1 MDTTPFHLVLFALD
15 VITLGGLFF
24 WLRRRHDADAASFAV
39 YQYEK
44 TLYTHKEFHYRSY
57 PWDLIGIV
65 LVGFVNLLCFAFLS
79 RLIFTNYVQTHV
91 YNFNVGQC
99 IAEGIAIHGT
109 LFLAAATVLLYWK
122 RRALCAALFGGCT
135 ILLAGICFDALYWEP
150 YHVKVE
156 YYKIETA
163 KVKEPVRI
171 VFVSDI
177 QADRIGS
184 HEINTLKKIQRLEAD
199 LIILG
204 GDYIQAYPGY
214 KGPSL
219 PERFRQMLIS
229 YPLTAPLGVYAIAG
243 NIRDIE
249 VSDEEL
255 FHDTSIEFY
264 QDSTIFDGLG
274 TDMNIGPIDL
284 VLLGLGHSWGGLGE
298 RGLTESGNFLV
309 MAGHCP
315 NYAIDGYTNPRS
327 GNSLS
332 GYRTA
337 AKTPD
342 LMLAGHTHGG
352 QVVIPF
358 YGPLSGLGDERMEQI
373 PKNMRQG
380 FFTNP
385 NGGRLLITRGSGMDR
400 GWAPRIRF
408 FCPPEI
414 SVIDIVPEK

>member
-1 MDTTPFHLVLFALD
+1 
-15 VITLGGLFF
+15 
-24 WLRRRHDADAASFAV
+24 
-39 YQYEK
+39 
-44 TLYTHKEFHYRSY
+44 
-57 PWDLIGIV
+57 
-65 LVGFVNLLCFAFLS
+65 
-79 RLIFTNYVQTHV
+79 
-91 YNFNVGQC
+91 
-99 IAEGIAIHGT
+99 
-109 LFLAAATVLLYWK
+109 
-122 RRALCAALFGGCT
+122 
-135 ILLAGICFDALYWEP
+135 
-150 YHVKVE
+150 
-156 YYKIETA
+156 
-163 KVKEPVRI
+163 
-171 VFVSDI
+171 
-177 QADRIGS
+177 
-184 HEINTLKKIQRLEAD
+184 
-199 LIILG
+199 
-204 GDYIQAYPGY
+204 
-214 KGPSL
+214 
-219 PERFRQMLIS
+219 
-229 YPLTAPLGVYAIAG
+229 
-243 NIRDIE
+243 